1 MTSVGLTSLYA
12 AEPICM
18 VIAMIALLRS
28 REQRRFPA
36 LFAYISLRLGS
47 SVVLYLLLQVHRF
60 LAVGEKQAYA
70 WYFYSYWLSYVAGAV
85 VVFLVIQEMF
95 QSSMDPFPGLKWLGT
110 ISFRWVACI
119 SFVAATAAL
128 LTPGNR
134 GDKLLLAMVAQV
146 MRCESIFIL
155 SLLLFLMLTAG
166 KLGLSYRSRV
176 FGISFGFG
184 IMAAG
189 DLVVS
194 VAFLHFKHH
203 NVMTSTISVITTT
216 ASLVTLIVWSAYF
229 VQREPARRAAILNP
243 SSPLARWNEI
253 ATTLGQSGPR
263 VPVVVVP
270 TTASDF
276 FLQDV
281 EKVVDRIL
289 IKNSLHIAS

>member
-1 MTSVGLTSLYA
+1 MTSVALTILYA
-12 AEPICM
+12 AEPLFM
-18 VIAMIALLRS
+18 VIAMIVLLRS

-36 LFAYISLRLGS
+36 LFGYISLRLAS
-47 SVVLYLLLQVHRF
+47 SVVLHVLLQLHRF
-60 LAVGEKQAYA
+60 LAVSEKVAYK

-85 VVFLVIQEMF
+85 VVFLIIQEMF

-110 ISFRWVACI
+110 LSFRWVACI
-119 SFVAATAAL
+119 SFVAAAAAL

-134 GDKLLLAMVAQV
+134 GDKFFLGLVSPLL
-146 MRCESIFIL
+146 RCESIFIL
-155 SLLLFLMLTAG
+155 SLLLFLMFTAG

-184 IMAAG
+184 IMAAA

-194 VAFLHFKHH
+194 TTFPHFRH
-203 NVMTSTISVITTT
+203 NMMTSTISVITTS
-216 ASLVTLIVWSAYF
+216 ASLLTMIVWSAYF
-229 VQREPARRAAILNP
+229 VQREPARRAAMLNP

-253 ATTLGQSGPR
+253 ATSLGQSAPR
-263 VPVVVVP
+263 VPVVAVP
-270 TTASDF
+270 ASDF

-289 IKNSLHIAS
+289 IKNSLHVAS

>member
-1 MTSVGLTSLYA
+1 M
-12 AEPICM
+12 
-18 VIAMIALLRS
+18 
-28 REQRRFPA
+28 
-36 LFAYISLRLGS
+36 
-47 SVVLYLLLQVHRF
+47 
-60 LAVGEKQAYA
+60 
-70 WYFYSYWLSYVAGAV
+70 SYVAGAV

-119 SFVAATAAL
+119 SFVAASAAL
-128 LTPGNR
+128 LTPGSQ
-134 GDKLLLAMVAQV
+134 GDKFLLAMVAQA

-155 SLLLFLMLTAG
+155 SLLLFLMLAAG

-184 IMAAG
+184 IMAAS

-194 VAFLHFKHH
+194 AAFLHLGH
-203 NVMTSTISVITTT
+203 NIMTSTISVVTTS
-216 ASLVTLIVWSAYF
+216 ASLVTLGVWSAYF
-229 VQREPARRAAILNP
+229 LQREPARRAAVLDP

-253 ATTLGQSGPR
+253 ATTLGHSAPR
-263 VPVVVVP
+263 VPVVPVP
-270 TTASDF
+270 ASDF

-289 IKNSLHIAS
+289 IKNSLHVAS

>member
-1 MTSVGLTSLYA
+1 
-12 AEPICM
+12 M

-47 SVVLYLLLQVHRF
+47 SVVLHFLMQVRRVIPMNS
-60 LAVGEKQAYA
+60 ATAYA
-70 WYFYSYWLSYVAGAV
+70 WYFYTYWLSYVAGAV
-85 VVFLVIQEMF
+85 VVFLVIQELF

-119 SFVAATAAL
+119 SFVAASAAL
-128 LTPGNR
+128 LTPGGRGNR
-134 GDKLLLAMVAQV
+134 FLLAIVAQA

-155 SLLLFLMLTAG
+155 SLLLFLVIAAG

-184 IMAAG
+184 LMAAS
-189 DLVVS
+189 DLAVS
-194 VAFLHFKHH
+194 AAFLHLGH
-203 NVMTSTISVITTT
+203 NMMTSTISMVTTS
-216 ASLVTLIVWSAYF
+216 ASLLTLIVWSAYF
-229 VQREPARRAAILNP
+229 LQREPARQAAVLDP
-243 SSPLARWNEI
+243 SSSLARWNEI
-253 ATTLGQSGPR
+253 ATTLGQSGGR
-263 VPVVVVP
+263 VAVVPVP
-270 TTASDF
+270 ASDF

-289 IKNSLHIAS
+289 IKNSLHVAS